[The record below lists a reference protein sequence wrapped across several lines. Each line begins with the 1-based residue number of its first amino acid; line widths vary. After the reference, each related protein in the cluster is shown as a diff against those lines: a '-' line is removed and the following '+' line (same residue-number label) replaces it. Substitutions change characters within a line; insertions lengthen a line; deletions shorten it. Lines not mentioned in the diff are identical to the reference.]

1 MRKPENLVKRYE
13 NLCELENTVSDYFL
27 GNSSFYM
34 LSNGKYLNTECC
46 DGYRGQDHR
55 VIFGATK
62 IDRYDSRAFE
72 KLQRNYQLIRIV
84 PEWETVMLDRK
95 QKITYE
101 QQVEL
106 KQLNRLG
113 FEIEYYTY

>member
-34 LSNGKYLNTECC
+34 LSDGKYLNAES
-46 DGYRGQDHR
+46 DGNYRAVDHR
-55 VIFGATK
+55 IIFGATK
-62 IDRYDSRAFE
+62 INAYDNHAFE

-84 PEWETVMLDRK
+84 PECGTIMLDRK
-95 QKITYE
+95 QKITLE
-101 QQVEL
+101 QQREID
-106 KQLNRLG
+106 NLG
-113 FEIEYYTY
+113 FDIEYYWE

>member
-13 NLCELENTVSDYFL
+13 NLCELENTVSDCFL

-34 LSNGKYLNTECC
+34 LSNGKYLNTECY
-46 DGYRGQDHR
+46 DGDRAQDHR

-62 IDRYDSRAFE
+62 IDRYDNHSFQ
-72 KLQRNYQLIRIV
+72 KLQCNYQLIRIV
-84 PEWETVMLDRK
+84 PECEIVMLDRK
-95 QKITYE
+95 QKITL
-101 QQVEL
+101 QQQTE
-106 KQLNRLG
+106 LNRLG

>member
-34 LSNGKYLNTECC
+34 LSDGKYLNAES
-46 DGYRGQDHR
+46 DGNYRAVDHR
-55 VIFGATK
+55 IIFGATK
-62 IDRYDSRAFE
+62 INAYDNHAFE

-84 PEWETVMLDRK
+84 PECGTIMLDKK
-95 QKITYE
+95 QKITLE
-101 QQVEL
+101 QQREID
-106 KQLNRLG
+106 NLG
-113 FEIEYYTY
+113 FNIEYYWE

>member
-34 LSNGKYLNTECC
+34 LSDGKYLNAES
-46 DGYRGQDHR
+46 DGNYRAVDHR
-55 VIFGATK
+55 IIFGATK
-62 IDRYDSRAFE
+62 INAYDNYAFE

-84 PEWETVMLDRK
+84 PECGTIMLDRK
-95 QKITYE
+95 QKITLE
-101 QQVEL
+101 QQREID
-106 KQLNRLG
+106 NLG
-113 FEIEYYTY
+113 FEIEYYWE

>member
-34 LSNGKYLNTECC
+34 LSDGKYLNAES
-46 DGYRGQDHR
+46 DGNYRAVDHR

-62 IDRYDSRAFE
+62 INAYDNHAFE

-84 PEWETVMLDRK
+84 PECGTIMLDRK
-95 QKITYE
+95 QKITLE
-101 QQVEL
+101 QQREID
-106 KQLNRLG
+106 NLG
-113 FEIEYYTY
+113 FDIEYYWE

>member
-34 LSNGKYLNTECC
+34 LSDGKYLNAES
-46 DGYRGQDHR
+46 DGNYRAVDHR
-55 VIFGATK
+55 IIFGATK
-62 IDRYDSRAFE
+62 INAYDNHAFE

-84 PEWETVMLDRK
+84 PECGTIMLDRK
-95 QKITYE
+95 QKITLE
-101 QQVEL
+101 QQREID
-106 KQLNRLG
+106 NLG
-113 FEIEYYTY
+113 FNIEYYWE